1 MKTKDWLILIG
12 GVLFAYLFYNQAAGI
27 NYALYSFFIIA
38 GLAAHSPQIIKGKNW
53 WLSVVALLVSLSG
66 MILYGSFVSLVS
78 AFFSLMLV
86 AGYSHQPRASAILN
100 FIQTGLAFPLS
111 LPNSFRQGHV
121 AGENKK
127 RETDKKPRN
136 NWFVYIIIFSVF
148 ILFVLLYSATSSA
161 FNQLLQ
167 QINFSFISFGWIMC
181 TVLGIFV
188 SFALLKNRRIKFI
201 DREEQK
207 LGVPLIAPRD
217 ATDSEKSVKTTL
229 ENNAGTLLLV
239 LLNVLLLVVN
249 GSDVAFLA
257 GGISANQSLDYS
269 QMVHQ
274 GVGALI
280 FSILIAVGIILYFF
294 RGNLNFDEKAK
305 TLQLLAL
312 VWILQNLLLTG
323 TGVYKNYLY
332 IDIENGLTYKRV
344 GVFFYLL
351 LASVGLLFTAL
362 KIYAKKPN
370 WYLVRVNF
378 IAFFVVLVANSPIDW
393 DIIITRYNI
402 KQAEVRNEDPD
413 IGYLLSLSNRNLP
426 LLEAWFDKAAQ
437 NPALLKHCKEWE
449 YNSLAEKFTY
459 KAVRFTE
466 KHRAEGWQSWNV
478 AGHNNYMYLNALN
491 YNKYHITAPDTALP
505 TIIQTPE
512 ENGNRN

>member
-12 GVLFAYLFYNQAAGI
+12 GILFAYLFYNQAAGI
-27 NYALYSFFIIA
+27 NYALYSFFIVA
-38 GLAAHSPQIIKGKNW
+38 GLVLHSSHIIKSKNW

-66 MILYGSFVSLVS
+66 MILYGSFLSLVAS
-78 AFFSLMLV
+78 FFSLVLV

-127 RETDKKPRN
+127 RDAEKKPRN

-207 LGVPLIAPRD
+207 LGQPLIAKLSV
-217 ATDSEKSVKTTL
+217 TDGEESVKTTL
-229 ENNAGTLLLV
+229 ENKAG
-239 LLNVLLLVVN
+239 VLLLGLLNALLLIVN
-249 GSDVAFLA
+249 ASDVAFLA
-257 GGISANQSLDYS
+257 GGVSANPSLDYS

-280 FSILIAVGIILYFF
+280 FSIIIAVGIILYFF
-294 RGNLNFDEKAK
+294 RGNLNFEEKAK

-312 VWILQNLLLTG
+312 VWILQNLLLTA
-323 TGVYKNYLY
+323 TGAYKNFLY
-332 IDIENGLTYKRV
+332 IDIEDGLTYKRV

-351 LASVGLLFTAL
+351 LASFGLFFTAI

-370 WYLVRVNF
+370 WYLVRINF

-393 DIIITRYNI
+393 DIIITRYNL
-402 KQAEVRNEDPD
+402 KQANIINEDPD
-413 IGYLLSLSNRNLP
+413 IEYLLSLSNRNLP
-426 LLEAWFDKAAQ
+426 LLEEWMNEATTDPKT
-437 NPALLKHCKEWE
+437 LRHYKEWE
-449 YNSLAEKFTY
+449 YNNLAEKFTH

-466 KHRAEGWQSWNV
+466 KHRNEGWQSWNFM
-478 AGHNNYMYLNALN
+478 GHTNYLYLNSLN
-491 YNKYHITAPDTALP
+491 YDKYHITIPDTLAP
-505 TIIQTPE
+505 ATIQTPE
-512 ENGNRN
+512 ENGSRN